1 MDWHARYMQQANWT
15 RELRNYLFQQ
25 IGLESS
31 ERVLEVGCGTGAI
44 LSEIRSQ
51 SLIRTAVSP
60 RRARGTCPIITGYTN
75 GGVPGQGTAG
85 GNRFPVKFLV
95 VGFIFM

>member
-51 SLIRTAVSP
+51 S
-60 RRARGTCPIITGYTN
+60 
-75 GGVPGQGTAG
+75 
-85 GNRFPVKFLV
+85 
-95 VGFIFM
+95 